1 MAIRETQRKLYA
13 LFKEYAT
20 SGKRLTVPVILERTG
35 FKENSARPYIAKG
48 FWKRYLKQVAED
60 TFTVQNMDGVS
71 LEDFC
76 ASISQKRTD
85 VVLHEQRTL
94 DQELLHHAALEFQL
108 AVELFNRPTTPNR
121 VEAFLVHF
129 CAAWE
134 KLLKARLIR
143 ERGSDAIWIKGDK
156 KPKSI
161 TLRGAL
167 KELYKD
173 GDPVRRNIMEVNALR
188 DESMHYM
195 LSELGPMA
203 SRYFQAGVLN
213 FFDAYKALAEKPPI
227 ELSGVGMLSI
237 VFDAEE
243 PEQAIL
249 DQKYGTAKAEAIVK
263 KIHELGK
270 KAEDSD
276 DRVFAIPL
284 RYAIGFVD
292 KHENPDLTI
301 ERIPEG
307 QRVIIEKTLDPRKT
321 HPHLPNEIV
330 SAVDTQLKKRLSPEN
345 LSKVLPTRKELSFNG
360 RDLTYI
366 IDHEG
371 WKGQN
376 NEYHYNHGV
385 RDLRTYSPKCIDF
398 IVQRLFEDENYLSMA
413 KDKWQRSKG
422 PNRKH
427 SAKATKR

>member
-1 MAIRETQRKLYA
+1 MAIRDTQRKLYA
-13 LFKEYAT
+13 LFQEYAKN
-20 SGKRLTVPVILERTG
+20 GKRLSVPTLLERTG
-35 FKENSARPYIAKG
+35 YKENSARPYIAKG
-48 FWKRYLKQVAED
+48 FWKRYLREVATD
-60 TFTVQNMDGVS
+60 TYTVHNMDGVS

-85 VVLHEQRTL
+85 VVLYEQRSP
-94 DQELLHHAALEFQL
+94 DQQLLHHAALEFQL

-143 ERGSDAIWIKGDK
+143 EKGPNAIWLKGEK

-161 TLRGAL
+161 SLRGAL
-167 KELYKD
+167 KDLYKD

-195 LSELGPMA
+195 LGELGPMA

-213 FFDAYKALAEKPPI
+213 FFDTFKALAGNPPI

-249 DQKYGTAKAEAIVK
+249 DQKYGKTKADAILK

-270 KAEDSD
+270 KAEQTNNRS
-276 DRVFAIPL
+276 FAIPL

-292 KHENPDLTI
+292 RHEHPDLTI
-301 ERIPEG
+301 ERLPADA
-307 QRVIIEKTLDPRKT
+307 RVIIEATRDPLKT
-321 HPHLPNEIV
+321 HPLVPV
-330 SAVDTQLKKRLSPEN
+330 KVVAQVQAKLMQRLSQEALVQIMP
-345 LSKVLPTRKELSFNG
+345 PRKKLEFNMQ
-360 RDLTYI
+360 DFI
-366 IDHEG
+366 AICAHEG
-371 WKGQN
+371 IKGRN
-376 NEYHYNHGV
+376 NEFHYDHGV
-385 RDLRTYSPKCIDF
+385 RGLRTYSIQCVDL
-398 IVQRLFEDENYLSMA
+398 IVQKILENGDYLKMV
-413 KDKWQRSKG
+413 KEKWQKSKG
-422 PNRKH
+422 SKG
-427 SAKATKR
+427 KRPP

>member
-1 MAIRETQRKLYA
+1 MAIRDTQRKLYA
-13 LFKEYAT
+13 LFQEYAK
-20 SGKRLTVPVILERTG
+20 SGKRLTVPVILDRTG
-35 FKENSARPYIAKG
+35 FKESSARPYIAKG

-60 TFTVQNMDGVS
+60 TFTVHNMDGVS

-85 VVLHEQRTL
+85 VVLHEQRTP

-143 ERGSDAIWIKGDK
+143 EKGPDAIWLKGEK

-195 LSELGPMA
+195 LGELGPMA

-213 FFDAYKALAEKPPI
+213 FFDTYKALVGKPPI

-249 DQKYGTAKAEAIVK
+249 DQKYGKAKAEAILK
-263 KIHELGK
+263 KIHELGN
-270 KAEDSD
+270 KAEQADNRS
-276 DRVFAIPL
+276 FAIPL

-292 KHENPDLTI
+292 RHEHPDLTI
-301 ERIPEG
+301 ERLPENA
-307 QRVIIEKTLDPRKT
+307 RVIIEATKDPLKT
-321 HPHLPNEIV
+321 HPLVPAEVVAQVHAKLVQRLNPEMLAQMMPPRKKLEFNMQDFI
-330 SAVDTQLKKRLSPEN
+330 AVCAHEELKSR
-345 LSKVLPTRKELSFNG
+345 
-360 RDLTYI
+360 
-366 IDHEG
+366 
-371 WKGQN
+371 N
-376 NEYHYNHGV
+376 NEFHFDHGV
-385 RDLRTYSPKCIDF
+385 RGLRTYSPQCVDL
-398 IVQRLFEDENYLSMA
+398 IVQKITENGDYLKMV
-413 KDKWQRSKG
+413 KEKWQKSKG
-422 PNRKH
+422 
-427 SAKATKR
+427 AKGKRRP

>member
-13 LFKEYAT
+13 LFQEYAK
-20 SGKRLTVPVILERTG
+20 SGKRLSVPVILDRTG
-35 FKENSARPYIAKG
+35 FKESSARPYIAKG

-60 TFTVQNMDGVS
+60 TFTVHNMDGVS

-85 VVLHEQRTL
+85 VVLHEQRTP
-94 DQELLHHAALEFQL
+94 DQELLHHAALEFHL

-143 ERGSDAIWIKGDK
+143 EKGPDAIWLKGEK

-161 TLRGAL
+161 TLRGAM
-167 KELYKD
+167 KELYKE

-213 FFDAYKALAEKPPI
+213 FFDAYKALAGKPPV
-227 ELSGVGMLSI
+227 ELSGVGVLSI

-243 PEQAIL
+243 PEQAVL
-249 DQKYGTAKAEAIVK
+249 DQKYGKAKAEAILK

-276 DRVFAIPL
+276 DRAFAIPL

-292 KHENPDLTI
+292 RNENPDLTI
-301 ERIPEG
+301 ERLPANT
-307 QRVIIEKTLDPRKT
+307 RVIIEATKDPNKT
-321 HPHLPNEIV
+321 HPLVPGDVVEQV
-330 SAVDTQLKKRLSPEN
+330 QATLVKRLSPEA
-345 LSKVLPTRKELSFNG
+345 LAKTLTPRDKVAFNMN
-360 RDLTYI
+360 DFI
-366 IDHEG
+366 AICAHEG
-371 WKGQN
+371 FKDKN
-376 NEYHYNHGV
+376 NEYHYDHGI
-385 RDLRTYSPKCIDF
+385 RGLRTYSPKCVDL
-398 IVQRLFEDENYLSMA
+398 IVQKLIENENYLRMV
-413 KDKWQRSKG
+413 KEKWQRTKG
-422 PNRKH
+422 AKGRK
-427 SAKATKR
+427 

>member
-13 LFKEYAT
+13 LFLEFAKN
-20 SGKRLTVPVILERTG
+20 GKRLTVPVILERTG

-48 FWKRYLKQVAED
+48 FWKRYLKEVADD
-60 TFTVQNMDGVS
+60 TYTVHNMDGVS

-76 ASISQKRTD
+76 ASISQKRKE
-85 VVLHEQRTL
+85 VVLHEQRTQ
-94 DQELLHHAALEFQL
+94 DQELLHHASLEFQL

-143 ERGSDAIWIKGDK
+143 EKGPEAIWVKGEK

-161 TLRGAL
+161 TLRAAL

-213 FFDAYKALAEKPPI
+213 FFDTYKAQTGKPPV

-249 DQKYGTAKAEAIVK
+249 DQKYGKAKAEAILN

-276 DRVFAIPL
+276 DRAFAIPL

-301 ERIPEG
+301 ERLPKEA
-307 QRVIIEKTLDPRKT
+307 RFVIETTKDPKKT
-321 HPHLPNEIV
+321 HPLVPGEV
-330 SAVDTQLKKRLSPEN
+330 VEQVQAKLVKRLTADA
-345 LSKVLPTRKELSFNG
+345 LSRTLTARQNIAFNMN
-360 RDLTYI
+360 DFI
-366 IDHEG
+366 AICAHEG
-371 WKGQN
+371 WKEQN

-385 RDLRTYSPKCIDF
+385 RDLRTYSPKCIDI
-398 IVQRLFEDENYLSMA
+398 IVQKLFEDENYLRMV
-413 KDKWQRSKG
+413 KEKWQRSKG
-422 PNRKH
+422 P
-427 SAKATKR
+427 KRRPSPRSIRQ